1 MAIFEDR
8 PICERCGNRIL
19 YPNRHEATCNPEPT
33 FDGVCPMCGEDYE
46 DAGYMEH
53 LSECPADR

>member
-8 PICERCGNRIL
+8 PICEECGDRIISEKIH
-19 YPNRHEATCNPEPT
+19 PNVCDPDPT
-33 FDGVCPMCGEDYE
+33 FDGVCPMCGNSYS
-46 DAGYMEH
+46 GYMNH